1 MNPTTTSVIQLN
13 LVSYVIALSFL
24 AKPDCQSPKPDMK
37 EIPLAKFWSR
47 FWGVFPSFS
56 KGSWK
61 NHWKLALFPCFA
73 LILVHST
80 GQVCHCRARATSSA
94 VWIQVINRSCHSRS
108 FRPLKKHRAGNSL
121 VNGCRLKSRH
131 DIQIAM
137 LCACLFL
144 DSCQHQWLVAVDDG
158 DKDV

>member
-1 MNPTTTSVIQLN
+1 MWLLRLLPGHPIANPLSQTRKKSP
-13 LVSYVIALSFL
+13 YVKVL
-24 AKPDCQSPKPDMK
+24 
-37 EIPLAKFWSR
+37 R
-47 FWGVFPSFS
+47 GVS

-108 FRPLKKHRAGNSL
+108 FRPLKRHGAGNSL
-121 VNGCRLKSRH
+121 VNWRRLKSRH
-131 DIQIAM
+131 DRLNSHAVRMFVLGQLPAPLIGCRWWWRQGCVNDEDDAM
-137 LCACLFL
+137 IM
-144 DSCQHQWLVAVDDG
+144 
-158 DKDV
+158 